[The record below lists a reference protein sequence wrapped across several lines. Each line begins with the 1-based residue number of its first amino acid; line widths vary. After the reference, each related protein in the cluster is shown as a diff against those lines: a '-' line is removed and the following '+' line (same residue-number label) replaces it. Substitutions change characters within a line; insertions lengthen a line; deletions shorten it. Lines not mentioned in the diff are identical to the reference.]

1 MAKLNYL
8 NSEIRISVNSDPAK
22 NAFQSLLT
30 AAEGLRKKL
39 DEMRASGIK
48 EEDLEIYNKMV
59 NDLNL
64 LEGTVKKTIR
74 QVVNIDEVINNLSG
88 TSMTK
93 LQQAAKKLRKDID
106 NLAES
111 DVEELTRKL
120 TQLTSIENQ
129 MKKLG
134 EGIAAQKQAIDMA
147 NNALGEFSEQE
158 QPLTAVEKE
167 ILRIKEAMDAVRANM
182 AAGAIG
188 ESSLEQL
195 QDAAKGLREELNK
208 MPTGSVIDGN
218 DTLEEFKLVEAQ
230 IKETSNALKGI
241 PKPLSEAEREAEEL
255 RIEEEKTAQEAEKLK
270 QILANIKG
278 SSFDDLQKAART
290 LRNELNGMSQDE
302 LKSNKDKVHQ
312 LKEVEEQLEEIN
324 KSYKR
329 QESTIKSVAKRLAA
343 YVGIYGVFNALKNS
357 ITSIVKKNIEFS
369 DQLADIQK
377 TTGLSAKNVEELSN
391 AINKIDTRS
400 SREELHGL
408 AFEAGRLGIGGGGA
422 DAVLGFVR
430 AADQLKVALGEDL
443 GEEAILQLAKMGDV
457 MGTSK
462 KMGVEKA
469 LLATGSAINEL
480 SQSSTASGKFIADYA
495 RRLSG
500 IATQAHLTTAELLA
514 FGAASD
520 ATGQELEVSATAMNR
535 FVVQLQTH
543 YKTVAKAAGVNEEA
557 LHEMLTMGETADAV
571 VMVLEALSKKGG
583 LSMLAPLM
591 KDLGSDG
598 ARLTAALSTLASN
611 IGIVKDQLDIAR
623 SSFEEN
629 ISVTTEYNVK
639 NENAAAIM
647 AKMKSSWEAMFVNA
661 ANTGVVKQLAQELFD
676 FSKSLQSNG
685 VFFSMLN
692 GSLVL
697 LVETFKLLVEMLP
710 VLAGAFTFKG
720 LLALPKI
727 IKTSVNPALIS
738 LKLAFQNTTH
748 ATVGGSV
755 AMTRFALAFRG
766 LTNALKSN
774 VFILLASA
782 IGALALRIARAK
794 TELSDMEKDFRS
806 LNESVAKFEHNSSA
820 AAIESDFLFNK
831 LKKAKSGTK
840 EYKDLMTEINKQYG
854 KYLPSLITEQTS
866 LAELAKAHEIVNGK
880 LRQSLALKAKNAA
893 LDEIGVETMKK
904 LADERSDIQEVFNKY
919 GLQTMGRSL
928 TSSIQA
934 KAQEDY
940 SKRTSAAAAKDQWT
954 EGWGSQFQKELYPAI
969 LALRKQGATAKDQDE
984 IVRSLEAFYDIYY
997 RQQNQVLSISKK
1009 YDPIIK
1015 GFTEPEEN
1023 GAPYQIVQNE
1033 KEEEKVAGKRESKEL
1048 KWARDQYKAV
1058 MSAIEVY
1065 YRQQEQVINQMTEE
1079 GKITNTERELR
1090 LEQLKNQQLGTQVAA
1105 RSYLHGDKGAEGK
1118 WYAELGR
1125 MDAEKLSQSAD
1136 TEAAMANLWDKDLK
1150 KTGDFLRKFG
1160 EATDD
1165 AIWKNLETDKV
1176 KMQESAIEQ
1185 QEEVRQILLKGD
1197 YTGLVTEQYLEAFQK
1212 LGFFSSQIT
1221 DKFGNVVKNYTRDE
1235 LKGQMTEL
1243 NGLYDELF
1251 NIDIK
1256 TPEGLLTFR
1265 QNLQQLGLESK
1276 MSATAM
1282 QESLGKVNWAE
1293 IGFGEGTEAVGQ
1305 IMAFREA
1312 LNYTDE
1318 ELELLYEQLLEYGD
1332 AMAEAERKARQ
1343 AGQRVA
1349 DERWRQSGGLA
1360 NEKNLEGRG
1369 EAIKDSTSLF
1379 SRVGLASENVANDME
1394 IQLYTERMNAA
1405 LAYRDLVIESG
1416 GDIEKANEKV
1426 QESIANLSEAL
1437 VEKTMTQL
1445 ETLKS
1450 FMDPLET
1457 LGEEMGAAFAI
1468 EDATERTD
1476 AFREAMWN
1484 AADDVAQATKEMIT
1498 NWVKQKIQHAIN
1510 KKAIEAQEAMSQSTT
1525 TTIVQTGEQ
1534 AKAMAVQQS
1543 ETQISTTKATKAAEN
1558 ITTEATETSTSGA
1571 LNIAKGSAKTIGELG
1586 WWGIPL
1592 VAVISALIG
1601 GLISWA
1607 MGKVKGAG
1615 KVATDT
1621 APAATGKVVSG
1632 MLAYDS
1638 GNVQSVLG
1646 SDGNTYAA
1654 RVGGLGSG
1662 SGIVTAPTL
1671 TNVGGQAA
1679 LVGELGPEVVIG
1691 RATTRAMMQDN
1702 PRLLHSL
1709 VQFDRLHSGRGFRT
1723 YDSGNLTDFGGV
1735 DGSEGKST
1743 GNAEL
1748 INAISE
1754 LNRQLSRGIHA
1765 NVVRKELVSNVV
1777 DGMYEEKTRGNN
1789 KNLTRLLG

>member
-1 MAKLNYL
+1 MVISMEGQQAINLMQAIQRQAKQTRKELELMEQSGQIDTDDYKQKKKDL
-8 NSEIRISVNSDPAK
+8 ESYERAIRQNK
-22 NAFQSLLT
+22 NAYIDLDKTVQNLNKTTLRDLQRSLKECKKQMQNLT
-30 AAEGLRKKL
+30 ADDPK
-39 DEMRASGIK
+39 
-48 EEDLEIYNKMV
+48 
-59 NDLNL
+59 
-64 LEGTVKKTIR
+64 
-74 QVVNIDEVINNLSG
+74 
-88 TSMTK
+88 
-93 LQQAAKKLRKDID
+93 
-106 NLAES
+106 
-111 DVEELTRKL
+111 
-120 TQLTSIENQ
+120 
-129 MKKLG
+129 MKKL
-134 EGIAAQKQAIDMA
+134 IAQYRAID
-147 NNALGEFSEQE
+147 NQIGKITGQWKR
-158 QPLTAVEKE
+158 Q
-167 ILRIKEAMDAVRANM
+167 D
-182 AAGAIG
+182 GAI
-188 ESSLEQL
+188 
-195 QDAAKGLREELNK
+195 
-208 MPTGSVIDGN
+208 
-218 DTLEEFKLVEAQ
+218 
-230 IKETSNALKGI
+230 SN
-241 PKPLSEAEREAEEL
+241 
-255 RIEEEKTAQEAEKLK
+255 
-270 QILANIKG
+270 
-278 SSFDDLQKAART
+278 
-290 LRNELNGMSQDE
+290 
-302 LKSNKDKVHQ
+302 
-312 LKEVEEQLEEIN
+312 
-324 KSYKR
+324 
-329 QESTIKSVAKRLAA
+329 TIRRLAS
-343 YVGIYGVFNALKNS
+343 YVSVYGVFNMLKNS
-357 ITSIVKKNIEFS
+357 ITSVVNKNLEFS

-377 TTGLSAKNVEELSN
+377 TTGLSAENVASLSEN
-391 AINKIDTRS
+391 INKIDTRTS
-400 SREELHGL
+400 VQELHSL
-408 AFEAGRLGIGGGGA
+408 AYEAGRLGIGGGGA

-430 AADQLKVALGEDL
+430 AANQLKVALGEDL
-443 GEEAILQLAKMGDV
+443 GEDAIVQLAKMGDV

-495 RRLSG
+495 QRLSG
-500 IATQAHLTTAELLA
+500 IATQAHLTTAELLGFA
-514 FGAASD
+514 AASD
-520 ATGQELEVSATAMNR
+520 ATGQELEVSATAMNK
-535 FVVQLQTH
+535 FVVQMQTH
-543 YKTVAKAAGVNEEA
+543 YKTVAQAAGVNA
-557 LHEMLTMGETADAV
+557 DMLHEMLTMGETADAV
-571 VMVLEALSKKGG
+571 VMVLEALNQKGG

-598 ARLTAALSTLASN
+598 ARLTASLSTMASN
-611 IGIVKDQLDIAR
+611 VELVKQQLDIAR
-623 SSFEEN
+623 KSFEEG
-629 ISVTTEYNVK
+629 ISVTNEYNVK

-647 AKMKSSWEAMFVNA
+647 ERMRNSWEKMFVNS
-661 ANTGVVKQLAQELFD
+661 ANTGVVKDLAQQLFD
-676 FSKSLQSNG
+676 LSTRLQNNNAFLNLLETSMNLLIKTIKILIDLAPTLAG
-685 VFFSMLN
+685 VFATKA
-692 GSLVL
+692 VL
-697 LVETFKLLVEMLP
+697 SFGASIIKSAIPALKGLRIAFTQGASASVRFT
-710 VLAGAFTFKG
+710 GAFA
-720 LLALPKI
+720 AL
-727 IKTSVNPALIS
+727 
-738 LKLAFQNTTH
+738 
-748 ATVGGSV
+748 
-755 AMTRFALAFRG
+755 
-766 LTNALKSN
+766 NAVLKSN
-774 VFILLASA
+774 AIFLAISA
-782 IGALALRIARAK
+782 LIALGTRLARTAK
-794 TELSDMEKDFRS
+794 EVDTAARDMEA
-806 LNESVAKFEHNSSA
+806 LNKNIADFEHNSSA
-820 AAIESDFLFNK
+820 SAVQVDYLFNK
-831 LKKAKSGTK
+831 LRSLNPKSK
-840 EYKDLMTEINKQYG
+840 EYKDLLKEINTQYG
-854 KYLPSLITEQTS
+854 KYLPYQLTEKTNLEQ
-866 LAELAKAHEIVNGK
+866 LATAQETLNGK
-880 LRQSLALKAKNAA
+880 LRQSIALKAKNQAI
-893 LDEIGVETMKK
+893 DEIGVETMKK
-904 LADERSDIQEVFNKY
+904 LADNRSNIQEIFNKY
-919 GLQTMGRSL
+919 GLQGVGKNVTA
-928 TSSIQA
+928 TIQRQ
-934 KAQEDY
+934 AQEDY
-940 SKRTSAAAAKDQWT
+940 NNRVAGGTAVDQWT
-954 EGWGSQFQKELYPAI
+954 KGWGEQYQKLLYPAMQ
-969 LALRKQGATAKDQDE
+969 ALTKAGGTTEDQGV
-984 IVRSLEAFYDIYY
+984 IVNALKEFYRTYY
-997 RQQNQVLSISKK
+997 RQQNQILRINQQ

-1015 GFTEPEEN
+1015 GFTEPDES
-1023 GAPYQIVQNE
+1023 GAPYRIEQAESDTE
-1033 KEEEKVAGKRESKEL
+1033 KSKRENKEL

-1221 DKFGNVVKNYTRDE
+1221 DEFGNVIKQFTRGE
-1235 LKGQMTEL
+1235 LTTEL
-1243 NGLYDELF
+1243 EKMNTIYSDLF
-1251 NIDIK
+1251 NVDIA
-1256 TPEGLLTFR
+1256 TREGKNAFQRMLTSIGHTATYTD
-1265 QNLQQLGLESK
+1265 QQL
-1276 MSATAM
+1276 
-1282 QESLGKVNWAE
+1282 
-1293 IGFGEGTEAVGQ
+1293 
-1305 IMAFREA
+1305 
-1312 LNYTDE
+1312 
-1318 ELELLYEQLLEYGD
+1318 EQLYYTTVEYGD
-1332 AMAEAERKARQ
+1332 AMLEAERKARQ

-1360 NEKNLEGRG
+1360 REQGLDRE
-1369 EAIKDSTSLF
+1369 EQAIKDSTSLF

-1394 IQLYTERMNAA
+1394 IELYRKRMEAA
-1405 LAYRDLVIESG
+1405 LQERDIVVQCG
-1416 GDIEKANEKV
+1416 GDIEKANKKV
-1426 QESIANLSEAL
+1426 SESIAELSSAL

-1445 ETLKS
+1445 EALKS

-1484 AADDVAQATKEMIT
+1484 AADDVADATKEMIT

-1615 KVATDT
+1615 KVATDA

-1723 YDSGNLTDFGGV
+1723 YDSGNLTDFGGI

>member
-1 MAKLNYL
+1 MARANTSTAHVVISMEGQQAINLMQAMQRQAKQTRKELELMEQTGNAHTDEYKQKKKDLESMERAIRANRTAYIDLDKTVQNLNKTTL
-8 NSEIRISVNSDPAK
+8 GQLQKALKECRKQMQN
-22 NAFQSLLT
+22 LT
-30 AAEGLRKKL
+30 ADDPK
-39 DEMRASGIK
+39 
-48 EEDLEIYNKMV
+48 
-59 NDLNL
+59 
-64 LEGTVKKTIR
+64 
-74 QVVNIDEVINNLSG
+74 
-88 TSMTK
+88 
-93 LQQAAKKLRKDID
+93 
-106 NLAES
+106 
-111 DVEELTRKL
+111 
-120 TQLTSIENQ
+120 
-129 MKKLG
+129 MKKL
-134 EGIAAQKQAIDMA
+134 IAQYRAIDNQIGQITGQWRRQDGA
-147 NNALGEFSEQE
+147 ISSVIKR
-158 QPLTAVEKE
+158 LTAYV
-167 ILRIKEAMDAVRANM
+167 
-182 AAGAIG
+182 
-188 ESSLEQL
+188 
-195 QDAAKGLREELNK
+195 
-208 MPTGSVIDGN
+208 SV
-218 DTLEEFKLVEAQ
+218 
-230 IKETSNALKGI
+230 
-241 PKPLSEAEREAEEL
+241 
-255 RIEEEKTAQEAEKLK
+255 
-270 QILANIKG
+270 
-278 SSFDDLQKAART
+278 
-290 LRNELNGMSQDE
+290 
-302 LKSNKDKVHQ
+302 
-312 LKEVEEQLEEIN
+312 
-324 KSYKR
+324 
-329 QESTIKSVAKRLAA
+329 
-343 YVGIYGVFNALKNS
+343 YGVFNMLKNS
-357 ITSIVKKNIEFS
+357 ITSVVNKNLEFS

-377 TTGLSAKNVEELSN
+377 TTGLSAENVASLSEN
-391 AINKIDTRS
+391 INKIDTRTS
-400 SREELHGL
+400 VQELHSL
-408 AFEAGRLGIGGGGA
+408 AYEAGRLGIGGGGA

-430 AADQLKVALGEDL
+430 AANQLKVALGEDL
-443 GEEAILQLAKMGDV
+443 GEDAIVQLAKMGDV

-495 RRLSG
+495 QRLSG
-500 IATQAHLTTAELLA
+500 IATQAHLTTAELLGFA
-514 FGAASD
+514 AASD
-520 ATGQELEVSATAMNR
+520 ATGQELEVSATAMNK
-535 FVVQLQTH
+535 FVVQMQTH
-543 YKTVAKAAGVNEEA
+543 YKTVAQAAGVNA
-557 LHEMLTMGETADAV
+557 DTLHEMLTMGETADAV
-571 VMVLEALSKKGG
+571 VMVLEALNQKGG

-598 ARLTAALSTLASN
+598 ARLTASLSTMASN
-611 IGIVKDQLDIAR
+611 VELVKQQLDIAR
-623 SSFEEN
+623 KSFEEG
-629 ISVTTEYNVK
+629 ISVTNEYNVK

-647 AKMKSSWEAMFVNA
+647 ERMRNSWEKMFVNS
-661 ANTGVVKQLAQELFD
+661 ANTGVVRDLAQQLFD
-676 FSKSLQSNG
+676 LSTQLQNNNTFLT
-685 VFFSMLN
+685 VLNTSMN
-692 GSLVL
+692 L
-697 LVETFKLLVEMLP
+697 L
-710 VLAGAFTFKG
+710 
-720 LLALPKI
+720 
-727 IKTSVNPALIS
+727 IKTVKFLIDMAPM
-738 LKLAFQNTTH
+738 LATLF
-748 ATVGGSV
+748 ATKGIIAFGSAIV
-755 AMTRFALAFRG
+755 RG
-766 LTNALKSN
+766 AIPALKS
-774 VFILLASA
+774 
-782 IGALALRIARAK
+782 LRIAFSTGAAASTRFTAAFGALNAVLKSNAIILAISALIALGTRLARTAK
-794 TELSDMEKDFRS
+794 EVDTAARDMEA
-806 LNESVAKFEHNSSA
+806 LNKNIADFEHNSSA
-820 AAIESDFLFNK
+820 SAVQVDYLFNK
-831 LKKAKSGTK
+831 LRSLNPKSK
-840 EYKDLMTEINKQYG
+840 EYKDLLKEINTQYG
-854 KYLPSLITEQTS
+854 KYLPYQLTEKTNLEQ
-866 LAELAKAHEIVNGK
+866 LATAQEVLNGK
-880 LRQSLALKAKNAA
+880 LRQSIALKAKNQAI
-893 LDEIGVETMKK
+893 DEIGVETMKK
-904 LADERSDIQEVFNKY
+904 LADNRSNIQEIFNKY
-919 GLQTMGRSL
+919 GLQGMGKNL
-928 TSSIQA
+928 TSVIQRQ
-934 KAQEDY
+934 AQEDY
-940 SKRTSAAAAKDQWT
+940 NNRVAGGTAVDQWT
-954 EGWGSQFQKELYPAI
+954 KGWGENYQKLLYPAVE
-969 LALRKQGATAKDQDE
+969 ALKKQGATGEDQGV
-984 IVRSLEAFYDIYY
+984 IVNALKEFYRTYY
-997 RQQNQVLSISKK
+997 RQQNQILRINQQ

-1015 GFTEPEEN
+1015 GFTEPDES
-1023 GAPYQIVQNE
+1023 GAPYRIEQAESDTE
-1033 KEEEKVAGKRESKEL
+1033 KSKRENKEL

-1105 RSYLHGDKGAEGK
+1105 RSYLHGDAGAAAGWSK
-1118 WYAELGR
+1118 ELQR
-1125 MDAEKLSQSAD
+1125 METANISTSEASA
-1136 TEAAMANLWDKDLK
+1136 AAIDNLWSKDLK

-1221 DKFGNVVKNYTRDE
+1221 DEFGNVLKQFTRGE
-1235 LKGQMTEL
+1235 LTTEL
-1243 NGLYDELF
+1243 EKMNTIYSDLF
-1251 NIDIK
+1251 NVDIA
-1256 TPEGLLTFR
+1256 TREGKDAFQRMLTSIGHTATYTD
-1265 QNLQQLGLESK
+1265 QQL
-1276 MSATAM
+1276 
-1282 QESLGKVNWAE
+1282 
-1293 IGFGEGTEAVGQ
+1293 
-1305 IMAFREA
+1305 
-1312 LNYTDE
+1312 
-1318 ELELLYEQLLEYGD
+1318 EQLYYTTVEYGD
-1332 AMAEAERKARQ
+1332 AMLEAERKARQ

-1360 NEKNLEGRG
+1360 SEKNLEGRG
-1369 EAIKDSTSLF
+1369 EAIKDSSSLF

-1525 TTIVQTGEQ
+1525 TTIVQAGEQ

-1586 WWGIPL
+1586 WLGIPL

-1615 KVATDT
+1615 KVATDA

-1735 DGSEGKST
+1735 DGGEGKST

-1789 KNLTRLLG
+1789 KNLTRLLGA

>member
-1 MAKLNYL
+1 MAKMNYL
-8 NSEIRISVNSDPAK
+8 DTEIRVSVNSDQGK
-22 NAFQSLLT
+22 KAFQELIS
-30 AAEGLRKKL
+30 AAETLRTKLKEMKDKGLKDEDIKEFNELASDLNKIDALIQKSTKDMIKIDDVLKDISGQSIKTLRAALKQLKDAMVSLDPKKL
-39 DEMRASGIK
+39 ADQGKSYTEEMA
-48 EEDLEIYNKMV
+48 KM
-59 NDLNL
+59 
-64 LEGTVKKTIR
+64 
-74 QVVNIDEVINNLSG
+74 QV
-88 TSMTK
+88 
-93 LQQAAKKLRKDID
+93 QAR
-106 NLAES
+106 
-111 DVEELTRKL
+111 
-120 TQLTSIENQ
+120 
-129 MKKLG
+129 
-134 EGIAAQKQAIDMA
+134 
-147 NNALGEFSEQE
+147 
-158 QPLTAVEKE
+158 
-167 ILRIKEAMDAVRANM
+167 
-182 AAGAIG
+182 
-188 ESSLEQL
+188 
-195 QDAAKGLREELNK
+195 
-208 MPTGSVIDGN
+208 
-218 DTLEEFKLVEAQ
+218 TLEE
-230 IKETSNALKGI
+230 
-241 PKPLSEAEREAEEL
+241 
-255 RIEEEKTAQEAEKLK
+255 RIESLTGTTRK
-270 QILANIKG
+270 NG
-278 SSFDDLQKAART
+278 KAF
-290 LRNELNGMSQDE
+290 
-302 LKSNKDKVHQ
+302 
-312 LKEVEEQLEEIN
+312 EEQGGLIA
-324 KSYKR
+324 K
-329 QESTIKSVAKRLAA
+329 TVKRLSS
-343 YVGIYGVFNALKNS
+343 YVLVYSGFNFVKNQ
-357 ITSIVKKNIEFS
+357 IANVVKENIDLS

-377 TTGLSAKNVEELSN
+377 TTGLSAENVASLSEN
-391 AINKIDTRS
+391 INKIDTRTS
-400 SREELHGL
+400 VQELHNL
-408 AFEAGRLGIGGGGA
+408 AYEAGRLGIGGGGA

-430 AADQLKVALGEDL
+430 AANQLKVALGEDL
-443 GEEAILQLAKMGDV
+443 GEDAIVQLAKMGDV

-469 LLATGSAINEL
+469 LLATGSTINEL

-495 RRLSG
+495 QRLSG
-500 IATQAHLTTAELLA
+500 IATQAHLTTAELLGFA
-514 FGAASD
+514 AASD
-520 ATGQELEVSATAMNR
+520 ATGQELEVSATAMNK
-535 FVVQLQTH
+535 FIVQLQTH
-543 YKTVAKAAGVNEEA
+543 YKTVAQAAGINEEA

-598 ARLTAALSTLASN
+598 ARLTASLSTMASN
-611 IGIVKDQLDIAR
+611 VELVKQQLDIAR
-623 SSFEEN
+623 KSFEEG
-629 ISVTTEYNVK
+629 ISVTNEYNVK

-647 AKMKSSWEAMFVNA
+647 ERMRNSWEKMFVNS
-661 ANTGVVKQLAQELFD
+661 ANTGVVRDLAQQLFD
-676 FSKSLQSNG
+676 LSTQLQNNNTFLT
-685 VFFSMLN
+685 VLNTSMN
-692 GSLVL
+692 L
-697 LVETFKLLVEMLP
+697 LIKTVKLLIDMAPMLATLFATKGIIAFGSAI
-710 VLAGAFTFKG
+710 VRGAI
-720 LLALPKI
+720 P
-727 IKTSVNPALIS
+727 
-738 LKLAFQNTTH
+738 
-748 ATVGGSV
+748 
-755 AMTRFALAFRG
+755 
-766 LTNALKSN
+766 ALKS
-774 VFILLASA
+774 
-782 IGALALRIARAK
+782 LRIAFSTGAAASTRFTAAFGALNAVLKSNAIILAISALIALGTRLARTAK
-794 TELSDMEKDFRS
+794 EVDTAARDMEA
-806 LNESVAKFEHNSSA
+806 LNKNIADFEHNSSA
-820 AAIESDFLFNK
+820 SAVQVDYLFNK
-831 LKKAKSGTK
+831 LRSLNPKSK
-840 EYKDLMTEINKQYG
+840 EYKDLLKEINTQYG
-854 KYLPSLITEQTS
+854 KYLPYQLTEKTNLEQ
-866 LAELAKAHEIVNGK
+866 LATAQEVLNGK
-880 LRQSLALKAKNAA
+880 LRQSIALKAKNQAI
-893 LDEIGVETMKK
+893 DEIGVETMKK
-904 LADERSDIQEVFNKY
+904 LADNRSNIQEVFNKY
-919 GLQTMGRSL
+919 GLQGVGKNL
-928 TSSIQA
+928 TSVIQRQ
-934 KAQEDY
+934 AQEDY
-940 SKRTSAAAAKDQWT
+940 NNRVAGGTAVDQWT
-954 EGWGSQFQKELYPAI
+954 KGWGEHYQKLLYPAVE
-969 LALRKQGATAKDQDE
+969 ALKKQGATGEDQGV
-984 IVRSLEAFYDIYY
+984 IVNALKEFYRTYY
-997 RQQNQVLSISKK
+997 RQQNQILAINQR

-1015 GFTEPEEN
+1015 GFTEPDES
-1023 GAPYQIVQNE
+1023 GAPYRIEQAESDTE
-1033 KEEEKVAGKRESKEL
+1033 KSKRENKEL

-1176 KMQESAIEQ
+1176 KMQESVIEQ

-1221 DKFGNVVKNYTRDE
+1221 DEFGNVIKQFTRGE
-1235 LKGQMTEL
+1235 LTTEL
-1243 NGLYDELF
+1243 EKMNTIYSDLF
-1251 NIDIK
+1251 NVDIA
-1256 TPEGLLTFR
+1256 TREGKDAFQRMLTSIGHTATYTD
-1265 QNLQQLGLESK
+1265 QQL
-1276 MSATAM
+1276 
-1282 QESLGKVNWAE
+1282 
-1293 IGFGEGTEAVGQ
+1293 
-1305 IMAFREA
+1305 
-1312 LNYTDE
+1312 
-1318 ELELLYEQLLEYGD
+1318 EQLYYTTVEYGD
-1332 AMAEAERKARQ
+1332 AMLEAERKARQ

-1360 NEKNLEGRG
+1360 REQGLDRE
-1369 EAIKDSTSLF
+1369 EQAIKDSTSLF

-1394 IQLYTERMNAA
+1394 IQLYRKRMEAA
-1405 LAYRDLVIESG
+1405 LQERDIVVQCG
-1416 GDIEKANEKV
+1416 GDIEKANKKV
-1426 QESIANLSEAL
+1426 SESIAELSSAL

-1484 AADDVAQATKEMIT
+1484 AADDVADATKEMIT

-1525 TTIVQTGEQ
+1525 TGIVQAGEQ

-1543 ETQISTTKATKAAEN
+1543 ETQIQAAKAQGAATA
-1558 ITTEATETSTSGA
+1558 ISTEATETATSGA

-1586 WWGIPL
+1586 WLGIPL

-1735 DGSEGKST
+1735 DGIDNPMAATIDRMNS
-1743 GNAEL
+1743 
-1748 INAISE
+1748 AIDR
-1754 LNRQLSRGIHA
+1754 LNRRLEKDIVAHI
-1765 NVVRKELVSNVV
+1765 VRKEVV
-1777 DGMYEEKTRGNN
+1777 TEAIDGMYEEKQRGRN

>member
-1 MAKLNYL
+1 MEGQQAINLMQAMQRQAKQTRKELELMEQTGNAHTDEYKQKKKDLESMERAIRANRTAYIDLDKTVQNLNKTTL
-8 NSEIRISVNSDPAK
+8 GQLQKALKECRKQMQN
-22 NAFQSLLT
+22 LT
-30 AAEGLRKKL
+30 ADDPK
-39 DEMRASGIK
+39 
-48 EEDLEIYNKMV
+48 
-59 NDLNL
+59 
-64 LEGTVKKTIR
+64 
-74 QVVNIDEVINNLSG
+74 
-88 TSMTK
+88 
-93 LQQAAKKLRKDID
+93 
-106 NLAES
+106 
-111 DVEELTRKL
+111 
-120 TQLTSIENQ
+120 
-129 MKKLG
+129 MKKL
-134 EGIAAQKQAIDMA
+134 IAQYRAIDNQIGQITGQWRRQDGA
-147 NNALGEFSEQE
+147 ISSVIKR
-158 QPLTAVEKE
+158 LTAYV
-167 ILRIKEAMDAVRANM
+167 
-182 AAGAIG
+182 
-188 ESSLEQL
+188 
-195 QDAAKGLREELNK
+195 
-208 MPTGSVIDGN
+208 SV
-218 DTLEEFKLVEAQ
+218 
-230 IKETSNALKGI
+230 
-241 PKPLSEAEREAEEL
+241 
-255 RIEEEKTAQEAEKLK
+255 
-270 QILANIKG
+270 
-278 SSFDDLQKAART
+278 
-290 LRNELNGMSQDE
+290 
-302 LKSNKDKVHQ
+302 
-312 LKEVEEQLEEIN
+312 
-324 KSYKR
+324 
-329 QESTIKSVAKRLAA
+329 
-343 YVGIYGVFNALKNS
+343 YGVFNMLKNS
-357 ITSIVKKNIEFS
+357 ITSVVNKNLEFS

-377 TTGLSAKNVEELSN
+377 TTGLSAENVASLSEN
-391 AINKIDTRS
+391 INKIDTRTS
-400 SREELHGL
+400 VQELHSL
-408 AFEAGRLGIGGGGA
+408 AYEAGRLGIGGGGA

-430 AADQLKVALGEDL
+430 AANQLKVALGEDL
-443 GEEAILQLAKMGDV
+443 GEDAIVQLAKMGDV

-495 RRLSG
+495 QRLSG
-500 IATQAHLTTAELLA
+500 IATQAHLTTAELLGFA
-514 FGAASD
+514 AASD
-520 ATGQELEVSATAMNR
+520 ATGQELEVSATAMNK
-535 FVVQLQTH
+535 FVVQMQTH
-543 YKTVAKAAGVNEEA
+543 YKTVAQAAGVNA
-557 LHEMLTMGETADAV
+557 DMLHEMLTMGETADAV
-571 VMVLEALSKKGG
+571 VMVLEALNQKGG

-598 ARLTAALSTLASN
+598 ARLTASLSTMASN
-611 IGIVKDQLDIAR
+611 VELVKQQLDIAR
-623 SSFEEN
+623 KSFEEG
-629 ISVTTEYNVK
+629 ISVTNEYNVK

-647 AKMKSSWEAMFVNA
+647 ERMRNSWEKMFVNS
-661 ANTGVVKQLAQELFD
+661 ANTGVVRDLAQQLFD
-676 FSKSLQSNG
+676 LSTRLQNDNTFLT
-685 VFFSMLN
+685 VLNTSMN
-692 GSLVL
+692 L
-697 LVETFKLLVEMLP
+697 LIKTVKLLIDMAPML
-710 VLAGAFTFKG
+710 
-720 LLALPKI
+720 
-727 IKTSVNPALIS
+727 
-738 LKLAFQNTTH
+738 
-748 ATVGGSV
+748 ATVFATKGIIAFGSAIV
-755 AMTRFALAFRG
+755 RG
-766 LTNALKSN
+766 AIPALKS
-774 VFILLASA
+774 
-782 IGALALRIARAK
+782 LRIAFSTGAAASTRFTAAFGALNAVLKSNAIILAISALIALGTRLARTAK
-794 TELSDMEKDFRS
+794 EVDTAARDMEA
-806 LNESVAKFEHNSSA
+806 LNKNIADFEHNSSA
-820 AAIESDFLFNK
+820 SAVQVDYLFNK
-831 LKKAKSGTK
+831 LRSLNPKSK
-840 EYKDLMTEINKQYG
+840 EYKDLLKEINTQYG
-854 KYLPSLITEQTS
+854 KYLPYQLTEKTNLEQ
-866 LAELAKAHEIVNGK
+866 LATAQEVLNGK
-880 LRQSLALKAKNAA
+880 LRQSIALKAKNQAI
-893 LDEIGVETMKK
+893 DEIGVETMKK
-904 LADERSDIQEVFNKY
+904 LADNRSNIQEIFNKY
-919 GLQTMGRSL
+919 GLQGVGKNVTA
-928 TSSIQA
+928 TIQRQ
-934 KAQEDY
+934 AQEDY
-940 SKRTSAAAAKDQWT
+940 NNRVAGGTAVDQWT
-954 EGWGSQFQKELYPAI
+954 KGWGEQYQKLLYPAMQ
-969 LALRKQGATAKDQDE
+969 ALTKAGGTTEDQGV
-984 IVRSLEAFYDIYY
+984 IVNALKEFYRTYY
-997 RQQNQVLSISKK
+997 RQQNQILRINQQ

-1015 GFTEPEEN
+1015 GFTEPDES
-1023 GAPYQIVQNE
+1023 GAPYRIEQAESDTE
-1033 KEEEKVAGKRESKEL
+1033 KGKRENKEL

-1221 DKFGNVVKNYTRDE
+1221 DEFGNVIKQFTRGE
-1235 LKGQMTEL
+1235 LTTEL
-1243 NGLYDELF
+1243 EKMNTIYSDLF
-1251 NIDIK
+1251 NVDIA
-1256 TPEGLLTFR
+1256 TREGKDAFQRMLTSI
-1265 QNLQQLGLESK
+1265 GHT
-1276 MSATAM
+1276 AT
-1282 QESLGKVNWAE
+1282 
-1293 IGFGEGTEAVGQ
+1293 
-1305 IMAFREA
+1305 
-1312 LNYTDE
+1312 YTDE
-1318 ELELLYEQLLEYGD
+1318 QLEQLYYTTVEYGD
-1332 AMAEAERKARQ
+1332 AMLEAERKARQ

-1405 LAYRDLVIESG
+1405 LAYRDLVIQSG

-1457 LGEEMGAAFAI
+1457 LGEEMGASFAI

-1484 AADDVAQATKEMIT
+1484 AADDVADATKEMIT

-1525 TTIVQTGEQ
+1525 TTIVQAGEQ

-1735 DGSEGKST
+1735 DGIDNPMAAT
-1743 GNAEL
+1743 IDRMN
-1748 INAISE
+1748 NAIDR
-1754 LNRQLSRGIHA
+1754 LNRRLEKDIVAHI
-1765 NVVRKELVSNVV
+1765 VRKEVV
-1777 DGMYEEKTRGNN
+1777 TEAIDGMYEEKQRGRN

>member
-1 MAKLNYL
+1 MEGQQAINLMQAMQRQAKQTRKELELMEQTGNAHTDEYKQKKKDL
-8 NSEIRISVNSDPAK
+8 ESMERAIRQNK
-22 NAFQSLLT
+22 NAYIDLDKTVQNLNKTTLRDLQRSLKECRKQMQNLT
-30 AAEGLRKKL
+30 ADDPK
-39 DEMRASGIK
+39 
-48 EEDLEIYNKMV
+48 
-59 NDLNL
+59 
-64 LEGTVKKTIR
+64 
-74 QVVNIDEVINNLSG
+74 
-88 TSMTK
+88 
-93 LQQAAKKLRKDID
+93 
-106 NLAES
+106 
-111 DVEELTRKL
+111 
-120 TQLTSIENQ
+120 
-129 MKKLG
+129 MKKL
-134 EGIAAQKQAIDMA
+134 IAQYRAIDNQIGQITGQWRRQDGA
-147 NNALGEFSEQE
+147 ISSVVKR
-158 QPLTAVEKE
+158 LTAYV
-167 ILRIKEAMDAVRANM
+167 
-182 AAGAIG
+182 
-188 ESSLEQL
+188 
-195 QDAAKGLREELNK
+195 
-208 MPTGSVIDGN
+208 SV
-218 DTLEEFKLVEAQ
+218 
-230 IKETSNALKGI
+230 
-241 PKPLSEAEREAEEL
+241 
-255 RIEEEKTAQEAEKLK
+255 
-270 QILANIKG
+270 
-278 SSFDDLQKAART
+278 
-290 LRNELNGMSQDE
+290 
-302 LKSNKDKVHQ
+302 
-312 LKEVEEQLEEIN
+312 
-324 KSYKR
+324 
-329 QESTIKSVAKRLAA
+329 
-343 YVGIYGVFNALKNS
+343 YGVFNLLKNS
-357 ITSIVKKNIEFS
+357 ITSVVNKNLEFS

-377 TTGLSAKNVEELSN
+377 TTGLSAENVALLSEN
-391 AINKIDTRS
+391 INKIDTRTS
-400 SREELHGL
+400 VQELHNL
-408 AFEAGRLGIGGGGA
+408 AYEAGRLGIGGGGA

-430 AADQLKVALGEDL
+430 AANQLKVALGEDL
-443 GEEAILQLAKMGDV
+443 GEDAIVQLAKMGDV

-495 RRLSG
+495 QRLSG
-500 IATQAHLTTAELLA
+500 IATQAHLTTAELLGFA
-514 FGAASD
+514 AASD
-520 ATGQELEVSATAMNR
+520 ATGQELEVSATAMNK
-535 FVVQLQTH
+535 FVVQMQTH
-543 YKTVAKAAGVNEEA
+543 YKTVAQAAGVNA
-557 LHEMLTMGETADAV
+557 DMLHEMLTMGETADAV
-571 VMVLEALSKKGG
+571 VMVLEALNQKGG

-598 ARLTAALSTLASN
+598 ARLTASLSTMASN
-611 IGIVKDQLDIAR
+611 VELVKQQLDIAR
-623 SSFEEN
+623 KSFEEG
-629 ISVTTEYNVK
+629 ISVTNEYNVK

-647 AKMKSSWEAMFVNA
+647 ERMRNSWEKMFVNS
-661 ANTGVVKQLAQELFD
+661 ANTGVVRDLAQQLFD
-676 FSKSLQSNG
+676 LSTQLQNNNTFLT
-685 VFFSMLN
+685 VLNTSMN
-692 GSLVL
+692 L
-697 LVETFKLLVEMLP
+697 L
-710 VLAGAFTFKG
+710 
-720 LLALPKI
+720 
-727 IKTSVNPALIS
+727 IKTVKFLIDMAPM
-738 LKLAFQNTTH
+738 LATLF
-748 ATVGGSV
+748 ATKGIIAFGSAIV
-755 AMTRFALAFRG
+755 RG
-766 LTNALKSN
+766 AIPALKS
-774 VFILLASA
+774 
-782 IGALALRIARAK
+782 LRIAFSTGAAASTRFTAAFGALNAVLKSNAIILAISALIALGTRLARTAK
-794 TELSDMEKDFRS
+794 EVDTAARDMEA
-806 LNESVAKFEHNSSA
+806 LNKNIADFEHNSSA
-820 AAIESDFLFNK
+820 SAVQVDYLFNK
-831 LKKAKSGTK
+831 LRSLNPKSK
-840 EYKDLMTEINKQYG
+840 EYKDLLKEINTQYG
-854 KYLPSLITEQTS
+854 KYLPYQLTEKTNLEQ
-866 LAELAKAHEIVNGK
+866 LATAQEVLNGK
-880 LRQSLALKAKNAA
+880 LRQSIALKAKNQAI
-893 LDEIGVETMKK
+893 DEIGVETMKK
-904 LADERSDIQEVFNKY
+904 LADNRSNIQEVFNKY
-919 GLQTMGRSL
+919 GLQGVGKNL
-928 TSSIQA
+928 TSVIQRQ
-934 KAQEDY
+934 AQEDY
-940 SKRTSAAAAKDQWT
+940 NNRVAGGTAVDQWT
-954 EGWGSQFQKELYPAI
+954 KGWGENYQKLLYPAVE
-969 LALRKQGATAKDQDE
+969 ALKKQGATGEDQGV
-984 IVRSLEAFYDIYY
+984 IVNALKEFYRTYY
-997 RQQNQVLSISKK
+997 RQQNQILRINQQ

-1015 GFTEPEEN
+1015 GFTEPDES
-1023 GAPYQIVQNE
+1023 GAPYRIEQAESDTE
-1033 KEEEKVAGKRESKEL
+1033 KSKRENKEL

-1221 DKFGNVVKNYTRDE
+1221 DKFGNVIKQFTRGE
-1235 LKGQMTEL
+1235 LTTEL
-1243 NGLYDELF
+1243 EKMNTIYSDLF
-1251 NIDIK
+1251 NIDIATSK
-1256 TPEGLLTFR
+1256 GKEDFQKLLTSI
-1265 QNLQQLGLESK
+1265 GH
-1276 MSATAM
+1276 TA
-1282 QESLGKVNWAE
+1282 EY
-1293 IGFGEGTEAVGQ
+1293 TE
-1305 IMAFREA
+1305 
-1312 LNYTDE
+1312 E
-1318 ELELLYEQLLEYGD
+1318 ELEKLYYTTVEYGD
-1332 AMAEAERKARQ
+1332 ALIEAERKARQ
-1343 AGQRVA
+1343 AGQRIA

-1360 NEKNLEGRG
+1360 REQGLDRE
-1369 EAIKDSTSLF
+1369 EQAIKDSTSLF

-1405 LAYRDLVIESG
+1405 LAYRDLVIQSG

-1445 ETLKS
+1445 EALKS

-1510 KKAIEAQEAMSQSTT
+1510 KKAIEAQETMSQSTT
-1525 TTIVQTGEQ
+1525 TTIVQAGEQ

-1607 MGKVKGAG
+1607 MGKVKGAS
-1615 KVATDT
+1615 KAADT
-1621 APAATGKVVSG
+1621 SAAPAGKVVSG

-1735 DGSEGKST
+1735 DGSDNPMAASIDRM
-1743 GNAEL
+1743 N
-1748 INAISE
+1748 NAIDR
-1754 LNRQLSRGIHA
+1754 LNRRLEKDIVAHI
-1765 NVVRKELVSNVV
+1765 VRKEVVSEAI
-1777 DGMYEEKTRGNN
+1777 DGMYEEKQRGRN

>member
-1 MAKLNYL
+1 MARANTSTAHVVISMEGQQAINLMQAMQRQAKQTRKELELMEQTGNAHTDEYKQKKKDLESMERAIRANRTAYIDLDKTVQNLNKTTL
-8 NSEIRISVNSDPAK
+8 GQLQKALKECRKQMQN
-22 NAFQSLLT
+22 LT
-30 AAEGLRKKL
+30 ADDPK
-39 DEMRASGIK
+39 
-48 EEDLEIYNKMV
+48 
-59 NDLNL
+59 
-64 LEGTVKKTIR
+64 
-74 QVVNIDEVINNLSG
+74 
-88 TSMTK
+88 
-93 LQQAAKKLRKDID
+93 
-106 NLAES
+106 
-111 DVEELTRKL
+111 
-120 TQLTSIENQ
+120 
-129 MKKLG
+129 MKKL
-134 EGIAAQKQAIDMA
+134 IAQYRAIDNQIGQITGQWRRQDGA
-147 NNALGEFSEQE
+147 ISSVIKR
-158 QPLTAVEKE
+158 LTAYV
-167 ILRIKEAMDAVRANM
+167 
-182 AAGAIG
+182 
-188 ESSLEQL
+188 
-195 QDAAKGLREELNK
+195 
-208 MPTGSVIDGN
+208 SV
-218 DTLEEFKLVEAQ
+218 
-230 IKETSNALKGI
+230 
-241 PKPLSEAEREAEEL
+241 
-255 RIEEEKTAQEAEKLK
+255 
-270 QILANIKG
+270 
-278 SSFDDLQKAART
+278 
-290 LRNELNGMSQDE
+290 
-302 LKSNKDKVHQ
+302 
-312 LKEVEEQLEEIN
+312 
-324 KSYKR
+324 
-329 QESTIKSVAKRLAA
+329 
-343 YVGIYGVFNALKNS
+343 YGVFNMLKNS
-357 ITSIVKKNIEFS
+357 ITSVVNKNLEFS

-377 TTGLSAKNVEELSN
+377 TTGLSAENVASLSEN
-391 AINKIDTRS
+391 INKIDTRTS
-400 SREELHGL
+400 VQELHSL
-408 AFEAGRLGIGGGGA
+408 AYEAGRLGIGGGGA

-430 AADQLKVALGEDL
+430 AANQLKVALGEDL
-443 GEEAILQLAKMGDV
+443 GEDAIVQLAKMGDV

-495 RRLSG
+495 QRLSG
-500 IATQAHLTTAELLA
+500 IATQAHLTTAELLGFA
-514 FGAASD
+514 AASD
-520 ATGQELEVSATAMNR
+520 ATGQELEVSATAMNK
-535 FVVQLQTH
+535 FVVQMQTH
-543 YKTVAKAAGVNEEA
+543 YKTVAQAAGVNA
-557 LHEMLTMGETADAV
+557 DMLHEMLTMGETADAV
-571 VMVLEALSKKGG
+571 VMVLEALNQKGG

-598 ARLTAALSTLASN
+598 ARLTASLSTMASN
-611 IGIVKDQLDIAR
+611 VELVKQQLDIAR
-623 SSFEEN
+623 KSFEEG
-629 ISVTTEYNVK
+629 ISVTNEYNVK

-647 AKMKSSWEAMFVNA
+647 ERMRNSWEKMFVNS
-661 ANTGVVKQLAQELFD
+661 ANTGVVRDLAQQLFD
-676 FSKSLQSNG
+676 LSTRLQNDNTFLT
-685 VFFSMLN
+685 VLNTSMN
-692 GSLVL
+692 L
-697 LVETFKLLVEMLP
+697 LIKTVKLLIDMAPML
-710 VLAGAFTFKG
+710 
-720 LLALPKI
+720 
-727 IKTSVNPALIS
+727 
-738 LKLAFQNTTH
+738 
-748 ATVGGSV
+748 ATVFATKGIIAFGSAIV
-755 AMTRFALAFRG
+755 RG
-766 LTNALKSN
+766 AIPALKS
-774 VFILLASA
+774 
-782 IGALALRIARAK
+782 LRIAFSTGAAASTRFTAAFGALNAVLKSNAIILAISALIALGTRLARTAK
-794 TELSDMEKDFRS
+794 EVDTAARDMEA
-806 LNESVAKFEHNSSA
+806 LNKNIADFEHNSSA
-820 AAIESDFLFNK
+820 SAVQVDYLFNK
-831 LKKAKSGTK
+831 LRSLNPKSK
-840 EYKDLMTEINKQYG
+840 EYKDLLKEINTQYG
-854 KYLPSLITEQTS
+854 KYLPYQLTEKTNLEQ
-866 LAELAKAHEIVNGK
+866 LATAQEVLNGK
-880 LRQSLALKAKNAA
+880 LRQSIALKAKNQAI
-893 LDEIGVETMKK
+893 DEIGVETMKK
-904 LADERSDIQEVFNKY
+904 LADNRSNIQEIFNKY
-919 GLQTMGRSL
+919 GLQGVGKNVTA
-928 TSSIQA
+928 TIQRQ
-934 KAQEDY
+934 AQEDY
-940 SKRTSAAAAKDQWT
+940 NNRVAGGTAVDQWT
-954 EGWGSQFQKELYPAI
+954 KGWGEQYQKLLYPAMQ
-969 LALRKQGATAKDQDE
+969 ALTKAGGTTEDQGV
-984 IVRSLEAFYDIYY
+984 IVNALKEFYRTYY
-997 RQQNQVLSISKK
+997 RQQNQILRINQQ

-1015 GFTEPEEN
+1015 GFTEPDES
-1023 GAPYQIVQNE
+1023 GAPYRIEQAESDTE
-1033 KEEEKVAGKRESKEL
+1033 KGKRENKEL

-1221 DKFGNVVKNYTRDE
+1221 DEFGNVIKQFTRGE
-1235 LKGQMTEL
+1235 LTTEL
-1243 NGLYDELF
+1243 EKMNTIYSDLF
-1251 NIDIK
+1251 NVDIA
-1256 TPEGLLTFR
+1256 TREGKDAFQRMLTSI
-1265 QNLQQLGLESK
+1265 GHT
-1276 MSATAM
+1276 AT
-1282 QESLGKVNWAE
+1282 
-1293 IGFGEGTEAVGQ
+1293 
-1305 IMAFREA
+1305 
-1312 LNYTDE
+1312 YTDE
-1318 ELELLYEQLLEYGD
+1318 QLEQLYYTTVEYGD
-1332 AMAEAERKARQ
+1332 AMLEAERKARQ

-1405 LAYRDLVIESG
+1405 LAYRDLVIQSG

-1457 LGEEMGAAFAI
+1457 LGEEMGASFAI

-1484 AADDVAQATKEMIT
+1484 AADDVADATKEMIT

-1525 TTIVQTGEQ
+1525 TTIVQAGEQ

-1735 DGSEGKST
+1735 DGIDNPMAAT
-1743 GNAEL
+1743 IDRMN
-1748 INAISE
+1748 NAIDR
-1754 LNRQLSRGIHA
+1754 LNRRLEKDIVAHI
-1765 NVVRKELVSNVV
+1765 VRKEVV
-1777 DGMYEEKTRGNN
+1777 TEAIDGMYEEKQRGRN